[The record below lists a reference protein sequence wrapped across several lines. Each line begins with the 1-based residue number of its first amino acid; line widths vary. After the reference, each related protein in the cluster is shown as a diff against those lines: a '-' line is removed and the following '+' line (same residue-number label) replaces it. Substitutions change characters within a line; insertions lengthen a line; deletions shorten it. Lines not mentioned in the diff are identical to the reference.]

1 MNSLR
6 LCAANKVQREKC
18 KFNLEISSSNQ
29 VTFGTRGLRIQ
40 GPKVCNSLPYHIKL
54 VEKLKILT
62 IVVKF
67 WDRRTCSCNVGSIRL
82 Q

>member
-6 LCAANKVQREKC
+6 LCAANRVQREKC

-40 GPKVCNSLPYHIKL
+40 GPEVYNSLPYHVKV
-54 VEKLKILT
+54 VEKLKIFT
-62 IVVKF
+62 IVVAF
-67 WDRRTCSCNVGSIRL
+67 WDRKTCSCNVGSIRR
-82 Q
+82 